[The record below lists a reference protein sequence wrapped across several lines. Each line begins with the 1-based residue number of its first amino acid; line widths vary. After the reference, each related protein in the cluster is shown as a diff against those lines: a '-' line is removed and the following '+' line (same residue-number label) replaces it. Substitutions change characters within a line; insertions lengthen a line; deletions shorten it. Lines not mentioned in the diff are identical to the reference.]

1 MGGPQPHRAMRTV
14 RQHTSRDG
22 STWQVGTANSM
33 APWASLAALRASL
46 HPTHDSAQTVTQGC
60 REVQQTRPC
69 SQRGTVYV
77 SIPKKHSSRETDSTS
92 AVAHSTTER
101 NQALTESPCRKPQ
114 GQAPCRKPQRQAP
127 CRQAAGTG
135 RRDRHHADSPRTLQ
149 RGGSQ
154 AGRSHIQKGGSGGQ
168 GLELGLG
175 APARGTG
182 LPEGAILG
190 GSVQNT
196 AHASARTR
204 FSGGSQ

>member
-135 RRDRHHADSPRTLQ
+135 RRDRHHADSP
-149 RGGSQ
+149 
-154 AGRSHIQKGGSGGQ
+154 ARSREEVARPDEATYKKGV
-168 GLELGLG
+168 LG
-175 APARGTG
+175 ARD
-182 LPEGAILG
+182 
-190 GSVQNT
+190 
-196 AHASARTR
+196 
-204 FSGGSQ
+204 